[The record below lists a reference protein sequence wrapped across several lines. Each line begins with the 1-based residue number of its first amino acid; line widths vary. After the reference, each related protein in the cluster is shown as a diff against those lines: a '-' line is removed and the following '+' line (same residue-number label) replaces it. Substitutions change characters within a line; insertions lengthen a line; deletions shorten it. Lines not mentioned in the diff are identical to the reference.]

1 MQIHVLIPVSNPNTD
16 PDPPEHV
23 YHYTTGLK
31 LKQIINSGVFAV
43 GGGGGGRVRRVVRA
57 D

>member
-1 MQIHVLIPVSNPNTD
+1 MQIHVLIPVSNPNTG